1 MGAAL
6 SLVAARGTTNVAI
19 SEIAEAADVSRQ
31 LVYQQFGDRE
41 TLLLEAA
48 LDLARR
54 ELVPLVTG
62 IPGPMDDRAA
72 GLAAVRHFAQHRP
85 FYRAMLTG
93 PCAYRLTVA
102 LSSLLAPF
110 NQPLV
115 RGMSATEPSPG
126 LLDAPDPLDPEA
138 FTDRLTGMLS
148 AITDAVREPPS
159 ARSTGETDQ
168 PPRGT
173 PDGAGPADHPG
184 RGRPA

>member
-1 MGAAL
+1 MRAAL
-6 SLVAARGTTNVAI
+6 ALVADRGTTNVAI

-48 LDLARR
+48 LDLAGR

-62 IPGPMDDRAA
+62 MPGPMDDRAV
-72 GLAAVRHFAQHRP
+72 GVAAVRHFAQHRP

-102 LSSLLAPF
+102 LSRLLAPF

-115 RGMSATEPSPG
+115 RGMSAAEPAPE
-126 LLDAPDPLDPEA
+126 LLDDLTTFVTGGCAAVINTWLIDAPDPLDPEA

-148 AITDAVREPPS
+148 AITDAVRHTAQHKEH
-159 ARSTGETDQ
+159 R
-168 PPRGT
+168 
-173 PDGAGPADHPG
+173 
-184 RGRPA
+184 

>member
-1 MGAAL
+1 MRAAL
-6 SLVAARGTTNVAI
+6 SLVAARGTSNVAI

-62 IPGPMDDRAA
+62 IPGPIDDRAA
-72 GLAAVRHFAQHRP
+72 GVAAVRHSAQHRP

-102 LSSLLAPF
+102 LSRLLAPF

-115 RGMSATEPSPG
+115 RGMSAAEP
-126 LLDAPDPLDPEA
+126 APDPLDPEA
-138 FTDRLTGMLS
+138 FADRLTGMVS
-148 AITDAVREPPS
+148 AITDAVRDADQRKGRRSPRPPGS
-159 ARSTGETDQ
+159 PVSV
-168 PPRGT
+168 
-173 PDGAGPADHPG
+173 
-184 RGRPA
+184 